1 MDRLKLERNEA
12 LIKAYQ
18 EALKTNKDVNQMP
31 LNTFV
36 QRVINGGAPRFF
48 ISEEQAAK
56 IISKM
61 ESGKQPK
68 KTDVKKRLCDDLY
81 RVYLEIA
88 ERKKGCFKYCI
99 IEEAV
104 HSPAPSFYIKPQRA
118 LDIIWGK

>member
-61 ESGKQPK
+61 ESGQQPK
-68 KTDVKKRLCDDLY
+68 KTDVKKKLCDDLY
-81 RVYLEIA
+81 QVYLEIA
-88 ERKKGCFKYCI
+88 EQKK
-99 IEEAV
+99 V
-104 HSPAPSFYIKPQRA
+104 VLNTVS
-118 LDIIWGK
+118 

>member
-61 ESGKQPK
+61 ESGQQPK
-68 KTDVKKRLCDDLY
+68 KTDVKKKLCDDLY
-81 RVYLEIA
+81 QVYLEIA
-88 ERKKGCFKYCI
+88 ERKKGCFKYCLHAYAGKI
-99 IEEAV
+99 I
-104 HSPAPSFYIKPQRA
+104 
-118 LDIIWGK
+118 L